1 MKATKTHQAR
11 HESLALL
18 WEDDINLIKV
28 IPLTSF
34 HKVNSHYGVM
44 LRIAMGSCV
53 ISHRA
58 NLLTSAVMETHFK
71 ENGGKNCPLPSI
83 R

>member
-1 MKATKTHQAR
+1 MIATKTHQAR
-11 HESLALL
+11 NESLALL

-34 HKVNSHYGVM
+34 HKVNSHYGVV
-44 LRIAMGSCV
+44 LRIALGSCV